1 MSTTLKRLV
10 EKRDELYNE
19 IAKITNKIAG
29 LELAISIVQDNE
41 KREDKLPDNYINE
54 LNKIGK

>member
-1 MSTTLKRLV
+1 
-10 EKRDELYNE
+10 LYNE